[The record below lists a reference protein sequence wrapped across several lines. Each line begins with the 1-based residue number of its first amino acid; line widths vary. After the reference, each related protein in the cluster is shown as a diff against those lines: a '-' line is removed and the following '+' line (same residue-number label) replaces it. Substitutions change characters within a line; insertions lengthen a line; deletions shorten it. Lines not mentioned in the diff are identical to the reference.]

1 MQSSSPLWLTAL
13 CALGLGSAACGKP
26 AAPPKRASFDG
37 PATPRLSSVE
47 QRKKLS
53 VTIYNADFGVVREHR
68 EVDLV
73 ANGRTALQIEGVAAH
88 IQPETVHLKSLAG
101 PDALDVYEQ
110 NFRYD
115 LLTPAKLLE
124 KYVGKQIKVYRWNS
138 VLGVEE
144 PVAAKVLAAENGQ
157 QPVFEIG
164 GEVTYGY
171 PGRLAFPE
179 VPANLV
185 AKPTLVVM
193 VGSPLGKQT
202 IELGYSTYQMA
213 WKSDYVVTVDADDT
227 KADVTG
233 WVTLDNRSG
242 AAFPDAELKLVAGDV
257 QKFAPPNYP
266 MEEDLDGMEDA
277 PAAKEAPAKPA
288 FKEEGLFEYHLYT
301 LGRPTTLLQNEKKQ
315 VTLLEAQAVPVKKLL
330 LFAGTAGYY
339 RGKYGA
345 IASNQKVSVFLELEN
360 KKEHH
365 LGVPLPKGIVRVY
378 KADKSGA
385 QQFIGEDHIDHTPRD
400 EKVRVKMGEAFDVVG
415 DRKQMS
421 WKPHGYCTSE
431 SDWEISLRN
440 HKDKA
445 ETVRIVEPADGDWQ
459 ILSSSHPAK
468 KEDAHTFF
476 FEVPVPAKGETKV
489 TYRVS
494 VKWC

>member
-1 MQSSSPLWLTAL
+1 MANPRMRRLLLFTCLAF
-13 CALGLGSAACGKP
+13 AAPACGRP
-26 AAPPKRASFDG
+26 AVTPTKAGFEG
-37 PATPRLSSVE
+37 PSTTRKSTVA
-47 QRKKLS
+47 QRKKLA
-53 VTIYNADFGVVREHR
+53 VTIYNQDFGLVREVR
-68 EVDLV
+68 DVDLV
-73 ANGRTALQIEGVAAH
+73 PNGRTALELEDVAAH
-88 IQPETVHLKSLAG
+88 IQPETVYLQSLSH
-101 PDALDVYEQ
+101 PDGLEVLEQ

-144 PVAAKVLAAENGQ
+144 PVAAKVLAAERGQ

-193 VGSPLGKQT
+193 LGSAVPKQT
-202 IELGYSTYQMA
+202 IELTYSTWQMA
-213 WKSDYVVTVDADDT
+213 WKSDYVLTVDADDS
-227 KADVTG
+227 KADLTG

-242 AAFPDAELKLVAGDV
+242 ATFPDAELKLVAGDV
-257 QKFAPPNYP
+257 HKLKPEVKSKAYKDLEKKLVVLESKP
-266 MEEDLDGMEDA
+266 M
-277 PAAKEAPAKPA
+277 PA

-301 LGRPTTLLQNEKKQ
+301 LGRPTTLLSNEKKQ
-315 VTLLEAQAVPVKKLL
+315 VTLLEADAVPVKKVLQ
-330 LFAGTAGYY
+330 FYGAAGYY
-339 RGKYGA
+339 RGKHGS
-345 IASNQKVSVFLELEN
+345 IAGNQKVSVFLEFEN
-360 KKEHH
+360 KKDHH
-365 LGVPLPKGIVRVY
+365 LGLPLPKGTVRVY

-385 QQFIGEDHIDHTPRD
+385 QQFIGEDRIDHTPTD

-421 WKPHGYCTSE
+421 WKPSGYCESV

-440 HKDKA
+440 HKQKA
-445 ETVRIVEPADGDWQ
+445 ETVRVVEPAGGDWE
-459 ILSSSHPAK
+459 ILSSSHPSTK
-468 KEDAHTFF
+468 LDAHTFL
-476 FEVPVPAKGETKV
+476 FEVSVPAKGETKV

>member
-1 MQSSSPLWLTAL
+1 MANARMRRLLPAL
-13 CALGLGSAACGKP
+13 SLVVAALGCGTKP
-26 AAPPKRASFDG
+26 AAAPTKAGFDG
-37 PATPRLSSVE
+37 PSSARKSTVA
-47 QRKKLS
+47 QRKKLA
-53 VTIYNADFGVVREHR
+53 VTIYNQDFGLVREVR

-73 ANGRTALQIEGVAAH
+73 ANGRTALELEDVAAH
-88 IQPETVHLKSLAG
+88 IQPETVFLQSLSHPG
-101 PDALDVYEQ
+101 GLEVLEQ

-115 LLTPAKLLE
+115 LLTPRKLLE

-138 VLGVEE
+138 LLGVEE
-144 PVAAKVLAAENGQ
+144 PVTAKVLAAENGQ

-164 GEVTYGY
+164 GEITYGV

-193 VGSPLGKQT
+193 LGSAVPKQT
-202 IELGYSTYQMA
+202 VELSYSAWRMA
-213 WKSDYVVTVDADDT
+213 WKSDYVLTVDADDAL
-227 KADVTG
+227 ADVTG
-233 WVTLDNRSG
+233 WVTLDNQSG
-242 AAFPDAELKLVAGDV
+242 AAFPDTELKLVAGDV
-257 QKFAPPNYP
+257 QKLKPEYK
-266 MEEDLDGMEDA
+266 
-277 PAAKEAPAKPA
+277 AKAYKELEKKLEWLEQKPKPA

-315 VTLLEAQAVPVKKLL
+315 VTLLEAQAVPVKKVLQ
-330 LFAGTAGYY
+330 FRGAAGYF
-339 RGKYGA
+339 RGKHGA
-345 IASNQKVSVFLELEN
+345 LASNQKVSVFLELEN
-360 KKEHH
+360 KTEHH
-365 LGVPLPKGIVRVY
+365 LGLPLPKGVVRVY

-385 QQFIGEDHIDHTPRD
+385 QQFIGEDRIDHTPRD

-421 WKPHGYCTSE
+421 WKPFGYCESQ

-440 HKDKA
+440 HKGKA
-445 ETVRIVEPADGDWQ
+445 EVVRVVEPAGGDWE

-468 KEDAHTFF
+468 KEDAHTFVF
-476 FEVPVPAKGETKV
+476 DVPVPAKGETKV